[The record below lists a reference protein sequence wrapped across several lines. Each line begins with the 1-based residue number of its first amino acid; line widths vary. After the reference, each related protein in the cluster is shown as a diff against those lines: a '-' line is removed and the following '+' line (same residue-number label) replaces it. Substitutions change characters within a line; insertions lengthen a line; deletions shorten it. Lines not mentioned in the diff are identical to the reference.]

1 MNFTK
6 NVMSPA
12 KGSHLTKNE
21 ILLLAVAAIYNLCA
35 VMASVFMNV
44 YLYIYTG
51 SLVIMAVYTAIRIAM
66 FPPFFTLAG
75 KMARRYN
82 FSLTLCIGLIL
93 LAVQLA
99 MVLFLNE
106 QFAIYSWL
114 VYLVALVYGIGES
127 FLWCS
132 INSLMQ
138 IVTTPETRSTF
149 VTWQGI
155 CNNIASIA
163 APVLSGLIIMISP
176 NDTEGYIHIFQLV
189 LVVYVVLVVLG
200 FQIKAKAKD
209 KPFSTMRCLRLSKVE
224 KREERWKIN
233 SVGTYLYGINNSLA
247 LMLSGLLVYNAT
259 GSSGGLYSNLLA
271 VFAVM
276 AIIAYFLC
284 SKTMSRPK
292 ILKYYIR
299 GSIFLASATI
309 VLALVPNIWGALYY
323 GIVNALSTPFY
334 SNAYTLLGLSA
345 IGAYEGEEN
354 VTGRVI
360 ARETYLSFGR
370 VSGMALIVLASFVLP
385 EQLFL
390 PVSVVV
396 VSLFSVAAAV
406 FTKIEF
412 KRHDLRP

>member
-233 SVGTYLYGINNSLA
+233 SVGTYLDGINNSLA